1 MNLTICIFVSP
12 ILKYIYYLI
21 LYQWQLYIHVRSTI
35 HFFSIFFLSSSS
47 ICKCIH
53 YQSEF
58 YTHLVRYDQQYQ
70 GPGDYDFCTSEV
82 FHSPLDV
89 RDCFNSRSAQN
100 DSDIVAWWSGNA
112 ISTKGRLRCLGTA
125 GPNFLN
131 SKFKNNFSE
140 NQHVFT
146 CTTLEWVAHNF
157 FLSNLFECFY

>member
-1 MNLTICIFVSP
+1 MNVTTCIFASP
-12 ILKYIYYLI
+12 IFKYIYYLI

-35 HFFSIFFLSSSS
+35 LFSFFFWSSS
-47 ICKCIH
+47 IFKCIH

-89 RDCFNSRSAQN
+89 RDCLNSRSAQN

-112 ISTKGRLRCLGTA
+112 ISRKGRPRCLGTA
-125 GPNFLN
+125 AQISSIQNSRIISVKHSTSLHVPHSNEWHTTFFYQIFLIAFIN
-131 SKFKNNFSE
+131 
-140 NQHVFT
+140 
-146 CTTLEWVAHNF
+146 
-157 FLSNLFECFY
+157 

>member
-1 MNLTICIFVSP
+1 MNVTTCIFASP
-12 ILKYIYYLI
+12 IFKYIYYLI

-35 HFFSIFFLSSSS
+35 LFSFFFWSSS
-47 ICKCIH
+47 IFKCIH

-89 RDCFNSRSAQN
+89 RDCLNSRSAQN

-112 ISTKGRLRCLGTA
+112 ISRKGRPRCLGTA
-125 GPNFLN
+125 GPNFLS

-140 NQHVFT
+140 HQHVFT
-146 CTTLEWVAHNF
+146 CITLDWVAHNF

>member
-1 MNLTICIFVSP
+1 MNVTTCIFASP
-12 ILKYIYYLI
+12 IFKYIYYLI

-35 HFFSIFFLSSSS
+35 LFSFFFWSSS
-47 ICKCIH
+47 IFKCIH

-89 RDCFNSRSAQN
+89 RDCLNSRSAQN

-112 ISTKGRLRCLGTA
+112 ISRKGRPRCLGTA
-125 GPNFLN
+125 GPNFIN
-131 SKFKNNFSE
+131 SKFKNNFFE
-140 NQHVFT
+140 TQHVFT
-146 CTTLEWVAHNF
+146 RTTLEWVAHHF
-157 FLSNLFECFY
+157 FFYQIFLIAFIN